1 MLLQFKTRTDCLE
14 FSDRFI
20 SLQDEDGSSTSP
32 NQRNSTELVVEPP
45 SQKEREEVVSHIA
58 QLLHNEDF
66 LSFVGKL
73 EDYIESSSDGAKILE
88 GLLKQ
93 D

>member
-1 MLLQFKTRTDCLE
+1 MILQFKTRTDCLE

-20 SLQDEDGSSTSP
+20 SLQDDGCSTSP
-32 NQRNSTELVVEPP
+32 NQPNSTEHGVEPP

-66 LSFVGKL
+66 LSFVGKI
-73 EDYIESSSDGAKILE
+73 EDYIECSNDGAKILE
-88 GLLKQ
+88 GILKL
-93 D
+93 